1 VDSYDHMWY
10 MWELQNLLLKFI
22 MASTLLW
29 FSSISRI
36 NQLRQAVFMMTFTLV
51 CSLAR
56 RYPYPC
62 FHCGPYCIVVYTT
75 RMDTRF
81 LVMPE

>member
-1 VDSYDHMWY
+1 MCFSYDHMWY
-10 MWELQNLLLKFI
+10 MWELQNLTLKFC

-51 CSLAR
+51 RGSPLS
-56 RYPYPC
+56 P
-62 FHCGPYCIVVYTT
+62 TT
-75 RMDTRF
+75 H
-81 LVMPE
+81 LL